1 MPKQELKVDL
11 IGDVLLQADA
21 AKLKLATK
29 FLKDLSKQGSTRLA
43 AGNFDKTL
51 QTMDGKSPSAQSVA
65 KFEKDRSRVP
75 GSEEGADFVADAKG
89 KTRNKEAMRGLEAV
103 LATKMVEAMM
113 PKDQSRIYGEGT
125 AGDIWRSMHTEVM
138 GKALADRGLFTTSIE
153 PQNGVDASVGNARK
167 VKAIV
172 PFAG

>member
-1 MPKQELKVDL
+1 MDL
-11 IGDVLLQADA
+11 IGDVLQQADA
-21 AKLKLATK
+21 AKLRLATK
-29 FLKDLSKQGSTRLA
+29 FLKELSKQGSTRLA
-43 AGNFDKTL
+43 EGGFDKAL
-51 QTMDGKSPSAQSVA
+51 QTLDGKSTSGQGVA

-75 GSEEGADFVADAKG
+75 GSEEGADFAVDAKD
-89 KTRNKEAMRGLEAV
+89 KARTKAAMRGLESV

-138 GKALADRGLFTTSIE
+138 GKALADQGLFTTSTE
-153 PQNGVDASVGNARK
+153 LQNGVDASAGKARK
-167 VKAIV
+167 VRAIV